1 MNLKTVN
8 ILFCLLLAG
17 CSSFYKNKEGENI
30 NKNAPIFVSPK
41 TNAVLPNKVAEPKVE
56 YKGEKYVLI
65 KETDLNLL
73 INRKL
78 NEPAPNK
85 LAVGAPAQTGENSP
99 PVIKIGEN
107 SPPTQP
113 QAETL
118 SVPVIRLEP
127 TEEKKAS
134 GFNWPLF
141 FLVVIGLS
149 ALIATALYFLYYKG
163 QKPERAPRFKI
174 N

>member
-1 MNLKTVN
+1 MNLKALN
-8 ILFCLLLAG
+8 IPLCLLLAG

-41 TNAVLPNKVAEPKVE
+41 TNAILPNKPAEPKVE
-56 YKGEKYVLI
+56 YKGEKYILV

-73 INRKL
+73 INRKASEL
-78 NEPAPNK
+78 APNK
-85 LAVGAPAQTGENSP
+85 LAVGAPAPVGENSP
-99 PVIKIGEN
+99 PLPKIGEN

-113 QAETL
+113 QAETP

-127 TEEKKAS
+127 IEEKKPS

-141 FLVVIGLS
+141 FLVAIGLS
-149 ALIATALYFLYYKG
+149 ALIATALYFLYYRFDKL
-163 QKPERAPRFKI
+163 PRRPI
-174 N
+174 

>member
-1 MNLKTVN
+1 MNARALN
-8 ILFCLLLAG
+8 IPLCLLLAG

-41 TNAVLPNKVAEPKVE
+41 TNAILPNKPAEPKVE
-56 YKGEKYVLI
+56 YKGEKYILV

-73 INRKL
+73 INRKAS
-78 NEPAPNK
+78 EPAPNK
-85 LAVGAPAQTGENSP
+85 GAVAAPAPTGENSP
-99 PVIKIGEN
+99 PAKIGEN
-107 SPPTQP
+107 SPPTQSNP
-113 QAETL
+113 EIL

-127 TEEKKAS
+127 IEQKKAS

-141 FLVVIGLS
+141 FLVSIGL
-149 ALIATALYFLYYKG
+149 TALLSTVLYLLYYRTKT
-163 QKPERAPRFKI
+163 PPRVT

>member
-1 MNLKTVN
+1 MNVKALN
-8 ILFCLLLAG
+8 IPLCLLLAG

-41 TNAVLPNKVAEPKVE
+41 TNAIPANKPAEPKVE
-56 YKGEKYVLI
+56 YKGEKYILV

-73 INRKL
+73 INRKAS
-78 NEPAPNK
+78 EPAPNK
-85 LAVGAPAQTGENSP
+85 GAAAAPAPTGENSP
-99 PVIKIGEN
+99 PAKIGEN
-107 SPPTQP
+107 SPPTQSKP
-113 QAETL
+113 EIL

-127 TEEKKAS
+127 IEGKKAS

-141 FLVVIGLS
+141 FLVSIGLA
-149 ALIATALYFLYYKG
+149 ALLSTALYFLYYRTKT
-163 QKPERAPRFKI
+163 PPRVT

>member
-1 MNLKTVN
+1 MNARALN
-8 ILFCLLLAG
+8 IALCLLLAG

-41 TNAVLPNKVAEPKVE
+41 TNAILPNKPAEPKVE
-56 YKGEKYVLI
+56 YKGEKYILV

-73 INRKL
+73 LNRKV

-85 LAVGAPAQTGENSP
+85 GAVAAPAPTGENSP
-99 PVIKIGEN
+99 PAKIGEN
-107 SPPTQP
+107 SPPTQSKP
-113 QAETL
+113 EIL

-127 TEEKKAS
+127 TEEKKPSAS
-134 GFNWPLF
+134 SSWPLF
-141 FLVVIGLS
+141 FLVVIGMA
-149 ALIATALYFLYYKG
+149 ALFATAWYYLYYKP
-163 QKPERAPRFKI
+163 QKPTPPA

>member
-1 MNLKTVN
+1 M
-8 ILFCLLLAG
+8 AG
-17 CSSFYKNKEGENI
+17 CSSFYKDKNGENI

-41 TNAVLPNKVAEPKVE
+41 TNAIPANKPAEPKVE
-56 YKGEKYVLI
+56 YKGEKYILV

-73 INRKL
+73 INRKAS
-78 NEPAPNK
+78 EPAPNK
-85 LAVGAPAQTGENSP
+85 GAVAAPAATGENSP
-99 PVIKIGEN
+99 PAKIGEN
-107 SPPTQP
+107 SPPTQSKP
-113 QAETL
+113 EIL

-141 FLVVIGLS
+141 FLVVIGMA
-149 ALIATALYFLYYKG
+149 ALFATAWYYLYYKP
-163 QKPERAPRFKI
+163 QKPTPPA

>member
-1 MNLKTVN
+1 MNKKALN
-8 ILFCLLLAG
+8 IPLCLLLAG

-41 TNAVLPNKVAEPKVE
+41 TNAILPNKPAEPKVE
-56 YKGEKYVLI
+56 YKGEKYVLV

-85 LAVGAPAQTGENSP
+85 LAVGAPAPVGENSP
-99 PVIKIGEN
+99 PLAKIGEN
-107 SPPTQP
+107 SPPTQS
-113 QAETL
+113 QAEIP

-127 TEEKKAS
+127 IEEKKAS

-141 FLVVIGLS
+141 FLVVIGLTT
-149 ALIATALYFLYYKG
+149 LIATALYFLYYKP

>member
-1 MNLKTVN
+1 MNLKALN
-8 ILFCLLLAG
+8 IPLCLLLAG

-41 TNAVLPNKVAEPKVE
+41 TNAILPNKPAEPKVE
-56 YKGEKYVLI
+56 YKGEKYILV

-73 INRKL
+73 INRKAS
-78 NEPAPNK
+78 EPAPNK
-85 LAVGAPAQTGENSP
+85 PAVAAPAATGENSP
-99 PVIKIGEN
+99 PPQKIGEN

-113 QAETL
+113 NPEIV

-127 TEEKKAS
+127 VEEKKS
-134 GFNWPLF
+134 SSFNWPLF
-141 FLVVIGLS
+141 FLVSIGLTTLLS
-149 ALIATALYFLYYKG
+149 TALYFLYYKP
-163 QKPERAPRFKI
+163 QNASRRT